1 MGSQIYIINQDRT
14 KLVTLDTIE
23 ITNIFTREDDQSTY
37 EDPNHAK
44 IIVNKEEFG
53 FGTTDLVHR
62 VFTKILESIANWCC
76 LIDLSILLNE

>member
-23 ITNIFTREDDQSTY
+23 VTNMFINEDNIEY
-37 EDPNHAK
+37 EDPNYAK